1 MEIEMELIA
10 LSLGGAVA
18 VLFLQVSEFVK
29 HRRISRQ
36 VGDPA
41 ARP

>member
-1 MEIEMELIA
+1 MELIA

-18 VLFLQVSEFVK
+18 VLFLQVSELVH

-36 VGDPA
+36 VGKLPS
-41 ARP
+41 R